1 MSVPIPRPPR
11 DLRVDV
17 LRGWLQLTIFASHAA
32 GTAIGT
38 WGIHKAW
45 GLSDGSEQ
53 FIFLSGLMLGSV
65 HTRKVMTS
73 GRPAAVWDM
82 VRRASGLYRT
92 HLMVLALF
100 GLMLAAVCKAG
111 FLPDEMRRLG
121 WGFLLDHPAWG
132 GFGVLTTLYM
142 PEYVNILPVF
152 VWCMLL
158 LPGFAW
164 LQGRVGDWALAAPAA
179 VYAAVW
185 LVGLQPPSL
194 GADLGLGF
202 NPFAWQALFLLGAW
216 LGRRV
221 LLNGV
226 ALPRLPWLTAAAWG
240 FLAFCLWLRLGWYG
254 VLPWAPL
261 PDADWVWHKGNL
273 APLSFLHALALAW
286 VVSCLVPREA
296 GWMHLRFCRWLADA
310 GRHSL
315 EVFCLG
321 LFLSWGASWAFRA
334 WPSATMWIDAPI
346 LLTGCGILLGYA
358 VWLER
363 RGKPVAQ
370 SSRAGSGASGSD
382 ARARA

>member
-1 MSVPIPRPPR
+1 MPTPIPRPPR

-65 HTRKVMTS
+65 HTRKVMTA
-73 GRPAAVWDM
+73 GRAEAVRDM
-82 VRRASGLYRT
+82 IRRAAGLYRT
-92 HLMVLALF
+92 HLVVLVLF
-100 GLMLAAVCKAG
+100 GLMLAALMPAE
-111 FLPDEMRRLG
+111 LRRLG
-121 WGFLLDHPAWG
+121 WGFLLDHPGWG

-158 LPGFAW
+158 LPAFAW
-164 LQGRVGDWALAAPAA
+164 LQGRVGDWALAAPAG

-194 GADLGLGF
+194 GAELGLGF

-221 LLNGV
+221 LLNGQ
-226 ALPRLPWLTAAAWG
+226 ALPRMPWLTAAAWG

-254 VLPWAPL
+254 VLPFAPL

-296 GWMHLRFCRWLADA
+296 GWMHLRFFRWLADA

-334 WPSATMWIDAPI
+334 WPAYAAWIDAP
-346 LLTGCGILLGYA
+346 LLLAGGAVLLGYA
-358 VWLER
+358 RWLER
-363 RGKPVAQ
+363 PGRSSVAV
-370 SSRAGSGASGSD
+370 ASGASSA